1 MFTETMV
8 YHLEMVTLE
17 EDNLPDMILAN
28 LVEAE
33 NALVGP
39 LKRHGIC

>member
-1 MFTETMV
+1 MITEFMV

-17 EDNLPDMILAN
+17 EDNHQDTILAN
-28 LVEAE
+28 LVEAK

-39 LKRHGIC
+39 LKMYGIC

>member
-1 MFTETMV
+1 MV

-17 EDNLPDMILAN
+17 EDNLQDMILTN

-33 NALVGP
+33 NALGGP
-39 LKRHGIC
+39 LKRHDIC